1 MDGNEV
7 PRSSIVESDTY
18 LKLYVCIDR
27 QSDGSLESDCKEEDR
42 RVLNETKHVF
52 GRADESISDGHGEN
66 VKAEHDNVS
75 EASGI
80 SRDRWMTQS
89 MIFDRGRKQ
98 ACHKLTMKMDGNEVP
113 RSSIVESDAYLKLYV
128 CTDRGSD
135 GLLGSDCKE

>member
-1 MDGNEV
+1 MRRTIPSRGVVGDE
-7 PRSSIVESDTY
+7 
-18 LKLYVCIDR
+18 
-27 QSDGSLESDCKEEDR
+27 EEDG

-80 SRDRWMTQS
+80 SRDRWMMQS

-98 ACHKLTMKMDGNEVP
+98 ACHKLTMKIDGNEVQDLDRRKRCVP
-113 RSSIVESDAYLKLYV
+113 QVANCRYV
-128 CTDRGSD
+128 CTDRRSYDGS
-135 GLLGSDCKE
+135 LESDREKVIQ